1 MTSEMNVMVARE
13 HVSDMRRRSARV
25 QEIDRVATAT
35 SHPTLELR
43 LASVD
48 DGEAVHRIAALDD
61 ARALDGQVLLAIIDG
76 EPVAALSLLDGRVVA
91 NPFVRTSE
99 AVELLRRWA
108 DDRSPARARRRPRL
122 RPRFA

>member
-13 HVSDMRRRSARV
+13 HVSEMRRRSAGV
-25 QEIDRVATAT
+25 QEIDRVVTATARP
-35 SHPTLELR
+35 SLELR

-48 DGEAVHRIAALDD
+48 DGEAVDRITALDD
-61 ARALDGQVLLAIIDG
+61 ARPLDGQVLLAIIDG
-76 EPVAALSLLDGRVVA
+76 EAVAALSLLDGRVVA
-91 NPFVRTSE
+91 NPFMRTIE

-108 DDRSPARARRRPRL
+108 DDRSPSRARRRPRL